1 MTIPDVK
8 IVIDSGRERQF
19 SMLESLSESEDTTT
33 VVGSQLTTVN
43 ISQASARQRAGRA
56 GRVSAGLCYR
66 LYTEKRFE
74 NRFEPFTKP
83 EMLRLDLQQLVLHSL
98 SMYHS
103 KIGHP
108 LNLLLGAP
116 DPPPEAKLRQTLRG
130 LANQGLIV
138 LGDGSKFLHDG
149 SSNVDD
155 AAAEEEEGEGRGE
168 KNYNRIELTPLGEA
182 VGFLPASPRIGRLL
196 FVGLAFRAIEPALS
210 IAALLSVPSAFVP
223 PEHTVIDGRGWEGC
237 SDIALQLDAY
247 HEYLAKGN
255 KERARDLQRSVFEQV
270 TRVRDQFQYA
280 MKNTV
285 LKSKDQGES
294 CETAIDDWKAWNTNA
309 HRVGAVAALICNAS
323 PYIAHLVGGTSNFAT
338 RDIAGYARMHPS
350 STNFDKAKRTHWY
363 LYNELRTTTAPF
375 LQVTTAASPLELA
388 LFSDASVD
396 GNADKELS
404 LPNCLFVADQWVP
417 VEVSTSSQRDAFLKL
432 RRLLTYEILQQLA
445 QKPGSVL
452 SDSNYNQTVLFVLS
466 AIEHQRLQR

>member
-1 MTIPDVK
+1 
-8 IVIDSGRERQF
+8 
-19 SMLESLSESEDTTT
+19 

-56 GRVSAGLCYR
+56 GRVSAGVCYR
-66 LYTEKRFE
+66 LYTEKRFK

-138 LGDGSKFLHDG
+138 LGGGPKFLEDS

-155 AAAEEEEGEGRGE
+155 AAEEGEGEERE
-168 KNYNRIELTPLGEA
+168 EEDYNRIELTPLGEA
-182 VGFLPASPRIGRLL
+182 VAFLPAPPRIGRLL

-210 IAALLSVPSAFVP
+210 MAALLSVPSAFVP
-223 PEHTVIDGRGWEGC
+223 PEHTVIDGRGWESC

-255 KERARDLQRSVFEQV
+255 KERSRDSQRSVFEQV
-270 TRVRDQFQYA
+270 TRVREQFQNA
-280 MKNTV
+280 IKNKV
-285 LKSKDQGES
+285 LKSRDQGES
-294 CETAIDDWKAWNTNA
+294 CETTIDDWKAWNTNA

-350 STNFDKAKRTHWY
+350 STNFDKGKRTHWY
-363 LYNELRTTTAPF
+363 LYNELRTTTAPY

-388 LFSDASVD
+388 LFSDATVD

-417 VEVSTSSQRDAFLKL
+417 VEVSNSSQRDAFLKL
-432 RRLLTYEILQQLA
+432 RRLLTNEILQQLA
-445 QKPGSVL
+445 LNPGSVL